1 MAGCC
6 IAIIFSVIYQMQN
19 ETFYIWHKVPFYCVR
34 YDEVLNHTKNN
45 IIYIGT
51 QAALA
56 DIPAELNC
64 EKWIWQ
70 EQDGIQTLIAKMS
83 VKTPVPHHFIA
94 LSEYQIDTAARIR
107 AHFGIPGPTIAEAE
121 LSRNKLMMKAAVA
134 SSGLA
139 TPTCY
144 ALDDVLHNPTILD
157 EIGSAQVVL
166 KPLDGASSENVQIYA
181 SHHALLMD
189 LNNNTTHI
197 DDIDSRKN
205 TARYQVEEFIEGD
218 IWHVDGYV
226 RAGEIVQCVSSR
238 YIGNCLNFAKGQ
250 PLGSLQ
256 CELPATLLAFSRQ
269 VVAALNIH
277 HGCFHLEVFQNASGW
292 VFLEI
297 GHRAG
302 GASVVRAFELHTG
315 VNLHQIHLS
324 AQLGWALDFATKES
338 AKEDYYG
345 WFVFPGH
352 HLPEGYACI
361 GGAGEFRASPWIHE
375 WHQLPPYKKMSPAL
389 TYLEKIAPVA
399 GMLRTES
406 FRECHQFVL
415 DMFENISITSIAEEE
430 RSVS

>member
-1 MAGCC
+1 MLLL
-6 IAIIFSVIYQMQN
+6 ILVLYKMQN
-19 ETFYIWHKVPFYCVR
+19 ENIYIWHKVPFYCVR
-34 YDEVLNHTKNN
+34 YDEILNHTENN

-51 QAALA
+51 QDALA

-70 EQDGIQTLIAKMS
+70 EQDGIQALISKMS
-83 VKTPVPHHFIA
+83 LKTPSQQKFIA

-107 AHFGIPGPTIAEAE
+107 AHFGIAGPTIAEAE
-121 LSRNKLMMKAAVA
+121 LSRNKMMMKAAVA

-144 ALDDVLHNPTILD
+144 ALDDVLHDPTILD

-181 SHHALLMD
+181 SHYALRVA

-197 DDIDSRKN
+197 DDIDLRKN
-205 TARYQVEEFIEGD
+205 TARYEVEEFIEGD

-226 RAGEIVQCVSSR
+226 CAGEIAQCVSSR
-238 YIGNCLNFAKGQ
+238 YIGNCLNFSKGQ

-269 VVAALNIH
+269 VIAALNIH
-277 HGCFHLEVFQNASGW
+277 NGCFHLEVFQNASGW

-302 GASVVRAFELHTG
+302 EPAWCAPL
-315 VNLHQIHLS
+315 N
-324 AQLGWALDFATKES
+324 
-338 AKEDYYG
+338 
-345 WFVFPGH
+345 
-352 HLPEGYACI
+352 CI
-361 GGAGEFRASPWIHE
+361 LA
-375 WHQLPPYKKMSPAL
+375 
-389 TYLEKIAPVA
+389 
-399 GMLRTES
+399 
-406 FRECHQFVL
+406 
-415 DMFENISITSIAEEE
+415 
-430 RSVS
+430 